1 MVDTYGEV
9 DIIGMDDV
17 GTEEV
22 LIPVR
27 DAREVVFR
35 TLGRL
40 VHEAFDGLDVLTA
53 LMFA

>member
-1 MVDTYGEV
+1 M

-17 GTEEV
+17 GPEEV
-22 LIPVR
+22 FIPAR

-40 VHEAFDGLDVLTA
+40 VHEAFNSLDVLMA